1 MRGARVY
8 INGRLCGKLIEDD
21 KKEYVFTYENRYF
34 NRPDTLAISLTL
46 PKTVQEYRSKT
57 LFSFFYN
64 MLSEGEN
71 KEINLPYRKIEADDA
86 FGMLIRT
93 TGNDT
98 IGAITLEEIKE
109 PELC

>member
-34 NRPDTLAISLTL
+34 NHPDTLPISLTL
-46 PKTVQEYRSKT
+46 PKTAQEYRSKT

-64 MLSEGEN
+64 LLSEGEN
-71 KEINLPYRKIEADDA
+71 KEINLPYRKIEANDT
-86 FGMLIRT
+86 FGLLIRT

-98 IGAITLEEIKE
+98 IGAVTLEEIKDAG
-109 PELC
+109 LW